1 MRVQGLELPPF
12 AHVQSA
18 PRPNGGRVVLRRVEE
33 IVHDDGT
40 VETIEVYYK
49 SQAAIDAYRARAAAG
64 QRGVWRHVAVCGCV
78 ALWRWLC
85 GCGVMWLC
93 VVVWLWL
100 CGCGCGRGSGCGCV
114 VVAARLRLCVR
125 MGCGARALWMTRMS
139 VCVSAPYVLPVGSA
153 AHAAKRKA
161 NREALLK
168 RQAKQEAKHQK
179 YAVRPSTRLFACH
192 TSLSHAHILPAWVL
206 RHTCGDTQA
215 IEAKGTQPR
224 YDTGKP
230 VRRCS
235 VCNRYAHQKRECSWN
250 NAVQRDGTT
259 LTFRRGAGNYRVPGG
274 KKGKVR

>member
-1 MRVQGLELPPF
+1 M
-12 AHVQSA
+12 
-18 PRPNGGRVVLRRVEE
+18 
-33 IVHDDGT
+33 
-40 VETIEVYYK
+40 
-49 SQAAIDAYRARAAAG
+49 
-64 QRGVWRHVAVCGCV
+64 
-78 ALWRWLC
+78 
-85 GCGVMWLC
+85 
-93 VVVWLWL
+93 
-100 CGCGCGRGSGCGCV
+100 
-114 VVAARLRLCVR
+114 CVR
-125 MGCGARALWMTRMS
+125 YVRVM
-139 VCVSAPYVLPVGSA
+139 CVSAPYVLPVGSA

>member
-1 MRVQGLELPPF
+1 M
-12 AHVQSA
+12 
-18 PRPNGGRVVLRRVEE
+18 
-33 IVHDDGT
+33 
-40 VETIEVYYK
+40 
-49 SQAAIDAYRARAAAG
+49 
-64 QRGVWRHVAVCGCV
+64 
-78 ALWRWLC
+78 
-85 GCGVMWLC
+85 
-93 VVVWLWL
+93 
-100 CGCGCGRGSGCGCV
+100 
-114 VVAARLRLCVR
+114 CVR
-125 MGCGARALWMTRMS
+125 YVRVM
-139 VCVSAPYVLPVGSA
+139 CVSAPYVLPVGSA

-179 YAVRPSTRLFACH
+179 YAVRPSTPSVPVPHLPLTRTH
-192 TSLSHAHILPAWVL
+192 TPLVGIAPYVP
-206 RHTCGDTQA
+206 DTQA

-250 NAVQRDGTT
+250 NAVQRDGTA